1 MKREIPMIITF
12 VVCALLL
19 CDYILNVAFIN
30 AAAARINDFTS
41 IVATFAMVLGL
52 ASLASVHINR
62 IYRKRENWV
71 YSVILIAGFIF
82 AVIAGGLYGVDKT
95 YDVQINLSQYEQL
108 KSEDAAGLS
117 VSEAYFLKLDGV
129 KYEVSK
135 AMYDI
140 PSLPPEVKSTE
151 LRYSQTKRNLWF
163 DGLVFE
169 GIYDPLQAT
178 MFSLLAFFMASAAY
192 RAFRAKTTEATLLL
206 FAAFLVMLGRVPIGA
221 EVGSLIDAILPF
233 LPGDGSTWFGDI
245 SGYIMTVLNATG
257 QRAIMIGAALGMV
270 AASVRIWIGL
280 ESEHL
285 GRD

>member
-19 CDYILNVAFIN
+19 CDYILNVAIIN

-82 AVIAGGLYGVDKT
+82 AVIAAGLYGVDKT

>member
-19 CDYILNVAFIN
+19 CDYILNIAFIN
-30 AAAARINDFTS
+30 TAAARINDFTS

-52 ASLASVHINR
+52 ASLASVHVNR

-82 AVIAGGLYGVDKT
+82 AVIAAGLYGVDKT

-135 AMYDI
+135 AMYEI

>member
-19 CDYILNVAFIN
+19 CDYIFSVDWIN
-30 AAAARINDFTS
+30 ATAARINDFTS

-62 IYRKRENWV
+62 IYRKRENWF
-71 YSVILIAGFIF
+71 YSVILILGFIV
-82 AVIAGGLYGVDKT
+82 AVLTAAFYGVDKT
-95 YDVQINLSQYEQL
+95 YDLTLNKAEYEQL
-108 KSEDAAGLS
+108 KAQKTPGLS
-117 VSEAYFLKLDGV
+117 ETMMYFIEVDGV
-129 KYEVSK
+129 KYEVNQ
-135 AMYDI
+135 AMFEV
-140 PSLPPEVKSTE
+140 PSLPLSMKSTE
-151 LRYSQTKRNLWF
+151 IRYTQSKRNEWF
-163 DGLVFE
+163 DGLIFE

-221 EVGSLIDAILPF
+221 EVGSLIDSILPF

>member
-82 AVIAGGLYGVDKT
+82 AVIAAGLYGVDKT

>member
-19 CDYILNVAFIN
+19 CDYILDVAWIN
-30 AAAARINDFTS
+30 SVAARINDFTS

-62 IYRKRENWV
+62 IYRKRENWI
-71 YSVILIAGFIF
+71 YSVILILGFIL
-82 AVIAGGLYGVDKT
+82 AVFTAGLYGVDKT
-95 YDVQINLSQYEQL
+95 YELPLDKTQYEQL
-108 KSEDAAGLS
+108 KSSNAIGLS
-117 VSEAYFLKLDGV
+117 ESKIYYIEVDGI
-129 KYEVSK
+129 KYEVGK
-135 AMYDI
+135 PMYDLA
-140 PSLPPEVKSTE
+140 SLPADAKHSETV
-151 LRYSQTKRNLWF
+151 YSQSKRNKWF
-163 DGLVFE
+163 DGLIFE

-221 EVGSLIDAILPF
+221 QVGSLIDSILPF

>member
-19 CDYILNVAFIN
+19 CDYILNIAFIN
-30 AAAARINDFTS
+30 TAAARINDFTS

-52 ASLASVHINR
+52 ASLASVHVNR

-82 AVIAGGLYGVDKT
+82 AVIAAGLYGVDKT

-108 KSEDAAGLS
+108 KSEDATGLS

-178 MFSLLAFFMASAAY
+178 MFSLLAFVLFLAC
-192 RAFRAKTTEATLLL
+192 FFATS
-206 FAAFLVMLGRVPIGA
+206 FS
-221 EVGSLIDAILPF
+221 EWILPC
-233 LPGDGSTWFGDI
+233 WFSCSHKAFSMFI
-245 SGYIMTVLNATG
+245 RTMYHVKNCTHFTTF
-257 QRAIMIGAALGMV
+257 
-270 AASVRIWIGL
+270 
-280 ESEHL
+280 
-285 GRD
+285 

>member
-12 VVCALLL
+12 VVCLLL
-19 CDYILNVAFIN
+19 LFDYVLNIAFIN

-62 IYRKRENWV
+62 IYRKRENWL

-82 AVIAGGLYGVDKT
+82 SVIAAGLYGVDKT
-95 YDVQINLSQYEQL
+95 YDVQINVSQYEQL
-108 KSEDAAGLS
+108 KSENAAGLS
-117 VSEAYFLKLDGV
+117 VSTGYFLKLDGV

-140 PSLPPEVKSTE
+140 PSLPPDMKSTE

-221 EVGSLIDAILPF
+221 QVGSLIDAVLPF

>member
-19 CDYILNVAFIN
+19 CDYILDVAWIN
-30 AAAARINDFTS
+30 SVAARINDFTS

-62 IYRKRENWV
+62 IYRKRENWI
-71 YSVILIAGFIF
+71 YSIILILGFIV
-82 AVIAGGLYGVDKT
+82 AVFTAGLYGVDKT
-95 YDVQINLSQYEQL
+95 YELPLDKAQYEQL
-108 KSEDAAGLS
+108 KSSNATGLS
-117 VSEAYFLKLDGV
+117 ESKIYYVELDGI
-129 KYEVSK
+129 KYQVGK
-135 AMYDI
+135 PMYDLA
-140 PSLPPEVKSTE
+140 SLPADAKHSETV
-151 LRYSQTKRNLWF
+151 YSQSKRNKWF
-163 DGLVFE
+163 DGLIFE

-221 EVGSLIDAILPF
+221 QVGSLIDSVLPF

>member
-1 MKREIPMIITF
+1 MIITF

-19 CDYILNVAFIN
+19 CDYILDVAWIN
-30 AAAARINDFTS
+30 SVAARINDFTS

-62 IYRKRENWV
+62 IYRKRENWI
-71 YSVILIAGFIF
+71 YSIILILGFIV
-82 AVIAGGLYGVDKT
+82 AVFTAGLYGVDKT
-95 YDVQINLSQYEQL
+95 YELPLDKAQYEQL
-108 KSEDAAGLS
+108 KSSNATGLS
-117 VSEAYFLKLDGV
+117 ESKIYYVELDGI
-129 KYEVSK
+129 KYQVGK
-135 AMYDI
+135 PMYDLA
-140 PSLPPEVKSTE
+140 SLPADAKHSETV
-151 LRYSQTKRNLWF
+151 YSQSKRNKWF
-163 DGLVFE
+163 DGLIFE

-221 EVGSLIDAILPF
+221 QVGSLIDSVLPF

>member
-19 CDYILNVAFIN
+19 CDYILDVAWIN
-30 AAAARINDFTS
+30 SVAARINDFTS

-62 IYRKRENWV
+62 IYRKRENWI
-71 YSVILIAGFIF
+71 YSVILILGFIVAVF
-82 AVIAGGLYGVDKT
+82 AAGLYGVDKT
-95 YDVQINLSQYEQL
+95 YELPLDKAQYEQL
-108 KSEDAAGLS
+108 KSSNATGLS
-117 VSEAYFLKLDGV
+117 ESKIYYIEVDGI
-129 KYEVSK
+129 KYEVGK
-135 AMYDI
+135 PMYDLA
-140 PSLPPEVKSTE
+140 SLPADAKHSETV
-151 LRYSQTKRNLWF
+151 YSQSKRNKWF
-163 DGLVFE
+163 DGLIFE

-221 EVGSLIDAILPF
+221 QVGSLIDSILPF

>member
-19 CDYILNVAFIN
+19 CDYILNIAFIN

-52 ASLASVHINR
+52 ASLASVHVNR
-62 IYRKRENWV
+62 IYRKRENWL

-82 AVIAGGLYGVDKT
+82 AVIAAGLYGVDKE
-95 YDVQINLSQYEQL
+95 YDVQIESAQYEQL
-108 KSEDAAGLS
+108 KSENVPGLT
-117 VSEAYFLKLDGV
+117 VSEIYFLKLDGV

-135 AMYDI
+135 AMYNI
-140 PSLPPEVKSTE
+140 GSLPSDMKSTE
-151 LRYSQTKRNLWF
+151 LRYAQTKRNLWF

-221 EVGSLIDAILPF
+221 EVGKLIDAVLPF
-233 LPGDGSTWFGDI
+233 LPGDGSSWFGDI

>member
-19 CDYILNVAFIN
+19 CDYILDVAWIN
-30 AAAARINDFTS
+30 SVAARINDFTS

-62 IYRKRENWV
+62 IYRKRENWI
-71 YSVILIAGFIF
+71 YSIILILGFIV
-82 AVIAGGLYGVDKT
+82 AVFTAGLYGVDKT
-95 YDVQINLSQYEQL
+95 YELPLDKAQYEQL
-108 KSEDAAGLS
+108 KSSNATGLS
-117 VSEAYFLKLDGV
+117 ESKIYYVELDGI
-129 KYEVSK
+129 KYQVGK
-135 AMYDI
+135 PMYDLA
-140 PSLPPEVKSTE
+140 SLPTDAKHSETV
-151 LRYSQTKRNLWF
+151 YSQSKRNKWF
-163 DGLVFE
+163 DGLIFE

-221 EVGSLIDAILPF
+221 QVGSLIDSVLPF

>member
-1 MKREIPMIITF
+1 
-12 VVCALLL
+12 
-19 CDYILNVAFIN
+19 
-30 AAAARINDFTS
+30 
-41 IVATFAMVLGL
+41 
-52 ASLASVHINR
+52 
-62 IYRKRENWV
+62 
-71 YSVILIAGFIF
+71 
-82 AVIAGGLYGVDKT
+82 
-95 YDVQINLSQYEQL
+95 
-108 KSEDAAGLS
+108 
-117 VSEAYFLKLDGV
+117 
-129 KYEVSK
+129 
-135 AMYDI
+135 MYDI
-140 PSLPPEVKSTE
+140 PSLPSDLKSTE
-151 LRYSQTKRNLWF
+151 MRYAQTKRNLWF

-221 EVGSLIDAILPF
+221 EVGSLINAVMPF